1 MKKILIIILLPLVA
15 FKGEEKPSFKDQQME
30 YYRVFEAY
38 RDKWES
44 ANAKLRAA
52 GINPYFCDIY
62 IRGFKFEEDLEV
74 WAKNKQDEKFSLIS
88 TYKFCNNVGEL
99 GPKRKEGDKQ
109 IPEGI
114 YYLSRFNPQSDYF
127 LSLKVSYPN
136 RSDSLRGDG
145 GKLGGEIYIHGG
157 CQTIGCIPITDNGI
171 KELYVFAV
179 QAKQS
184 GQTQIPIHIFP
195 ARLTN
200 QNYELLKKQYS
211 DLALHLFWKDLKN
224 GYDLFEITK
233 EIPRTLISPTGKYFF
248 FGDE

>member
-1 MKKILIIILLPLVA
+1 MKKLFLILFLPLIA
-15 FKGEEKPSFKDQQME
+15 FKSEETPSFKDRQLE

-44 ANAKLRAA
+44 ANAKLKAA
-52 GINPYFCDIY
+52 GINPYDYDLY

-74 WAKNKQDEKFSLIS
+74 WAKNKEDKEFVYVTS
-88 TYKFCNNVGEL
+88 YKFCNNVGEL

-109 IPEGI
+109 IPEGV
-114 YYLSRFNPQSDYF
+114 YYLSRFNPVSDYY

-136 RSDSLRGDG
+136 KSDSLRGDG
-145 GKLGGEIYIHGG
+145 SRLGGEIYIHGG
-157 CQTIGCIPITDNGI
+157 CLTVGCIPITDNWI

-184 GQTQIPIHIFP
+184 GQTQIPIHLFP
-195 ARLTN
+195 AKLTDEN
-200 QNYELLKKQYS
+200 FDHLTRQYS
-211 DLALHLFWKDLKN
+211 DTDLHRFWAELKN
-224 GYDLFEITK
+224 NYQIFEITRQ
-233 EIPRTLISPTGKYFF
+233 IPRTLVSPTGKYFF